1 MVDWD
6 PPESVAPAVAA
17 ALAAGGPELHRYGP
31 LQGDPQLLETIA
43 AKLAAHNRLELD
55 GSALLV
61 TAGSNMAFHAVAQA
75 IAEGP
80 RGEPSEVILPLPYY
94 FNHVMAV
101 QLAGAV
107 PVLVEGGAIPDPE
120 RLAAAITPRTRAIVT
135 VSPNNPSGVVIPAS
149 VLAEIN
155 RLCALH
161 GLFHISDEAY
171 ELFVHGREPH
181 WSAGS
186 LPGSAAHT
194 VSLHS
199 LSKAYGMAGWRLG
212 YMAVPAAL
220 LPALYK
226 LQDTVLI
233 CPPRLTQH
241 AARAALAAG
250 PAWCAPRLAA
260 LAGRRQQ
267 LLDAVATQQAQGLPV
282 RLLAEPDGAF
292 YALLQ
297 VDGAVAG
304 SLSGDTLMRR
314 LVREH
319 RVAALSGESFGLDAG
334 RGGPVLRLSYG
345 MLGAADLAE
354 ALDRLFRGLGLLLA

>member
-1 MVDWD
+1 M
-6 PPESVAPAVAA
+6 AA
-17 ALAAGGPELHRYGP
+17 IRAELEQER
-31 LQGDPQLLETIA
+31 
-43 AKLAAHNRLELD
+43 RLDLSS
-55 GSALLV
+55 SALLV
-61 TAGSNMAFHAVAQA
+61 TAGSNMAFNAVAQA
-75 IAEGP
+75 LCDPGD
-80 RGEPSEVILPLPYY
+80 EVILPAPAY

-135 VSPNNPSGVVIPAS
+135 VSPNNPSGVVIPAP
-149 VLAEIN
+149 VLAAIN

-161 GLFHISDEAY
+161 GLFHICDEAY

-220 LPALYK
+220 LPALHK

-241 AARAALAAG
+241 AARAALVAG
-250 PAWCAPRLAA
+250 PAEAEIRGVLDQPER
-260 LAGRRQQ
+260 AGQGG
-267 LLDAVATQQAQGLPV
+267 QGL
-282 RLLAEPDGAF
+282 G
-292 YALLQ
+292 
-297 VDGAVAG
+297 GAVRGGVVHHGDLHGRGVPRGREAREAG
-304 SLSGDTLMRR
+304 AQQR
-314 LVREH
+314 
-319 RVAALSGESFGLDAG
+319 AAVPVDDHHVEGRAVGHGRS
-334 RGGPVLRLSYG
+334 RGGPRRPRAPSRAAARSLSSTAGRQPESAQYSPAWSG
-345 MLGAADLAE
+345 
-354 ALDRLFRGLGLLLA
+354 R